1 MKLSEL
7 LRVECV
13 RAGSSADDKALAL
26 CEIAALARK
35 SPICRNV
42 SEEDILEALQDR
54 ETLGATAFGNG
65 IAIPHC
71 RMKGIH
77 DFVVGLMTVPG
88 GVDFEAEDGK
98 RVRLLVFIIAPQEKS
113 DTHIRLL
120 SVLSQT
126 LQDSD
131 AVTRMIAARSKKQ
144 LAEVFMAAA
153 SQDIQTLDPVK
164 RNLVHIFVQDEK
176 VFKTILDA
184 ISSLES
190 ISLSVFETV
199 NARSYL
205 TRIPLYAEF
214 ADNGKPEASKIIAAT
229 VERQLSNEVIRRVE
243 GVTGSLF
250 ECTGVMV
257 TVQELAYCAGALEM

>member
-7 LRVECV
+7 LRAECV

-26 CEIAALARK
+26 CEIAGLARK
-35 SPICRNV
+35 SSICRNV

-54 ETLGATAFGNG
+54 ETLGATALGNG

-71 RMKGIH
+71 RMRGIH

-98 RVRLLVFIIAPQEKS
+98 KVRLLVFIIAPHDQS

-126 LQDSD
+126 LQDPD
-131 AVTRMIAARSKKQ
+131 AVTRMIAARSKKH
-144 LAEVFMAAA
+144 LAEIFVEAA
-153 SQDIQTLDPVK
+153 SQEIQAIEPAK

-176 VFKTILDA
+176 VFKNILDA

-190 ISLSVFETV
+190 ISLTICEAA

-214 ADNGKPEASKIIAAT
+214 ADNGKPKTGKVIAAS
-229 VERQLSNEVIRRVE
+229 VERQLSNEVIRRIE
-243 GVTGSLF
+243 SITGSLF
-250 ECTGVMV
+250 ECTGIMV
-257 TVQELAYCAGALEM
+257 TVQELSYCAGALEM

>member
-7 LRVECV
+7 LRLECV
-13 RAGSSADDKALAL
+13 HVGSLANDKALAL
-26 CEIAALARK
+26 CEIASMARK

-71 RMKGIH
+71 RMKGVS
-77 DFVVGLMTVPG
+77 DFVVGLMTVPN
-88 GVDFEAEDGK
+88 GVNFEAEDGEP
-98 RVRLLVFIIAPQEKS
+98 VRLLVFIIAPHEQS

-120 SVLSQT
+120 SALSQT
-126 LQDSD
+126 LQDTD
-131 AVTRMIAARSKKQ
+131 AVARMIAARSAKR
-144 LAEVFMAAA
+144 LADIFLRAAG
-153 SQDIQTLDPVK
+153 QDIQTPQPVK

-176 VFKTILDA
+176 VFESILNAVSSLEGISLSILDA
-184 ISSLES
+184 A
-190 ISLSVFETV
+190 SV
-199 NARSYL
+199 RKDL
-205 TRIPLYAEF
+205 TRIPLYAGF
-214 ADNGKPEASKIIAAT
+214 SDAGNSSVCKVITAM
-229 VERQLSNEVIRRVE
+229 VERRLSNEIIRRVE

-257 TVQELAYCAGALEM
+257 TAQELAYCAGSLEM